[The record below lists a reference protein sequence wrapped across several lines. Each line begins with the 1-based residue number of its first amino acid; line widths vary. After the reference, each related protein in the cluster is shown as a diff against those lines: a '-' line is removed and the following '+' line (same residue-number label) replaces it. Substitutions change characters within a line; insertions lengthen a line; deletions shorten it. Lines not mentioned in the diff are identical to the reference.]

1 MTAMT
6 NNASPLWL
14 LSALFFL
21 AASLFAWMSPQAETT
36 LRVGM
41 LGMSALSIFLFTRT
55 PRENDG
61 ETSAPSARTPAND
74 F

>member
-1 MTAMT
+1 MTAMN

-21 AASLFAWMSPQAETT
+21 AASLFAWMSPHAETT

-41 LGMSALSIFLFTRT
+41 LGMSAFSIYLFIRA
-55 PRENDG
+55 PREDDG
-61 ETSAPSARTPAND
+61 KDSAPAIRTPAND